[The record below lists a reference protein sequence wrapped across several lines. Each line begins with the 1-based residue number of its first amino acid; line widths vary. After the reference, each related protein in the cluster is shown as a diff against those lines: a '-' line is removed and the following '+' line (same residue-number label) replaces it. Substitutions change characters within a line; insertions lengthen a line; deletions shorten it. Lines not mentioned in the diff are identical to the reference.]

1 MSSRVPSPYSYSDV
15 LKTRLKSIEGSN
27 DGLKIDNEPKT
38 ESDEDTLDK
47 FNRSDATDGRFDT
60 REDDSVFGV
69 DESLDY
75 RHNTSTPKN
84 PKIGTRKISFAVDG
98 KEDLRSRSNLS
109 SHSSIAEAMKDMPY
123 MDNVEEPRKV
133 KDELLVKKIED
144 VVRKSETDG
153 SKAKSKAKRGFFGGL
168 KKAFVEF
175 FGGTDEEDAAAIVDN
190 APKNDIAKPKHNAGR
205 AKDYVGTVEQDADQ
219 IINDVGKAIDDVWS
233 KRDVER
239 PEHDV
244 WATRG
249 NEGIPL
255 HDVGTAKHTVKVAVN
270 NGSRYADDV
279 VLYKRDSG
287 QSKNDVEIRLLNS
300 EGREVSVEMDK
311 PDINLRIKDV
321 TKELEEEEEFVIVE
335 YRNDVVETREDMNM
349 FEGECS
355 NDDFAVIPYKE
366 NRINIMED
374 IEACTDFAENDEL
387 EPNLEVSWK
396 NRRLTSKS
404 LREADTTNPDEE
416 DRTITEKYKYSSL
429 RTERRNKDEN
439 STSKFLESER
449 VRTNET
455 ENFNKN

>member
-15 LKTRLKSIEGSN
+15 LKTRLKIIEGSN
-27 DGLKIDNEPKT
+27 DGLKIGDEPKT

-47 FNRSDATDGRFDT
+47 YNRPDVTDGKFDT
-60 REDDSVFGV
+60 REDDSVFGA

-84 PKIGTRKISFAVDG
+84 PKVGMRKISFAVDG
-98 KEDLRSRSNLS
+98 NEDLRSRSNLS

-123 MDNVEEPRKV
+123 MDNVEEPRQV
-133 KDELLVKKIED
+133 KDELVKKIED
-144 VVRKSETDG
+144 MVKKSESDG
-153 SKAKSKAKRGFFGGL
+153 IKAKSKPRRGFFGGL

-175 FGGTDEEDAAAIVDN
+175 FGGTDEEEAAANVD
-190 APKNDIAKPKHNAGR
+190 DIAKPKHNHGTT
-205 AKDYVGTVEQDADQ
+205 KDYVGTVEQDADK
-219 IINDVGKAIDDVWS
+219 IINDVGKAMDDVWT

-249 NEGIPL
+249 SEGIPL
-255 HDVGTAKHTVKVAVN
+255 HDVGTAKHTVEVAVN
-270 NGSRYADDV
+270 NGPRYTDD
-279 VLYKRDSG
+279 VLYKRDSVK
-287 QSKNDVEIRLLNS
+287 SKNDVEIRLVNS

-311 PDINLRIKDV
+311 PDINSRIKEV
-321 TKELEEEEEFVIVE
+321 TKELEAEEEFVIVE

-366 NRINIMED
+366 NRINIMDD
-374 IEACTDFAENDEL
+374 IEACTDFAENDDL

-404 LREADTTNPDEE
+404 LREADTSEFDKG
-416 DRTITEKYKYSSL
+416 DRTKTETYTYSSL
-429 RTERRNKDEN
+429 RTERRNRDET
-439 STSKFLESER
+439 TSKFLESER
-449 VRTNET
+449 ARTNES
-455 ENFNKN
+455 ENFSKH

>member
-27 DGLKIDNEPKT
+27 DGLKIGDEPKT

-47 FNRSDATDGRFDT
+47 YNRSDVIDGRFDT
-60 REDDSVFGV
+60 REDDSVFGP

-84 PKIGTRKISFAVDG
+84 PKVGTRKISFAVDG
-98 KEDLRSRSNLS
+98 NEDLRSRSNLS

-123 MDNVEEPRKV
+123 MDNFEEPKQA
-133 KDELLVKKIED
+133 KDDLLVKKIED
-144 VVRKSETDG
+144 IVKKSETDG
-153 SKAKSKAKRGFFGGL
+153 NKAKSKVKRGFFGGL

-175 FGGTDEEDAAAIVDN
+175 FGGTDEEDAAANLEDV
-190 APKNDIAKPKHNAGR
+190 PKNYIAKPKPNAGR
-205 AKDYVGTVEQDADQ
+205 NKDYVGTVEQDAGK
-219 IINDVGKAIDDVWS
+219 IINDVGNAMDDVWT
-233 KRDVER
+233 KRDVQR

-244 WATRG
+244 WATRSR
-249 NEGIPL
+249 EEIPL
-255 HDVGTAKHTVKVAVN
+255 HDVATAKHTVEVAVN
-270 NGSRYADDV
+270 NAPRYTDDV
-279 VLYKRDSG
+279 VLYERDSVK
-287 QSKNDVEIRLLNS
+287 SKNDVEIRLVNS

-311 PDINLRIKDV
+311 PDINLRITDV
-321 TKELEEEEEFVIVE
+321 TEELEEEEEFVIVE
-335 YRNDVVETREDMNM
+335 YRNDVVETREDMNI

-366 NRINIMED
+366 NRINIMDD

-387 EPNLEVSWK
+387 EPNLEVSWT

-404 LREADTTNPDEE
+404 LRESDTTKSDKE
-416 DRTITEKYKYSSL
+416 DQTINKTYKYSSL
-429 RTERRNKDEN
+429 RTERRNRDEN

-449 VRTNET
+449 TQINES
-455 ENFNKN
+455 ENVDKH